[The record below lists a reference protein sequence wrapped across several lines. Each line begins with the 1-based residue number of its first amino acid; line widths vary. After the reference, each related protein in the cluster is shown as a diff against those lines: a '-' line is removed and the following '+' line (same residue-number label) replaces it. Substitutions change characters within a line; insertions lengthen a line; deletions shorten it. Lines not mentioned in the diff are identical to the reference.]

1 MRRLKC
7 ALACVV
13 ALLLACAGGAEAVRE
28 GSTGEVAAVE
38 GSLFV
43 EGAPEEGEGRLL
55 GAFLPEGWEPLVWGT
70 GVDRLKGA
78 VASRPPVRRG
88 GGARATRPPPLLAPA
103 RPTPLQSQLRAQRA
117 ANQALVLQARQAYS
131 QRLKQAQATYPN
143 SPGYENHHLIPLY
156 LGGPKDGQTYRLPT
170 AYHKAITRAFRQEWQ
185 YGQGVTPSPQQLTD
199 ILVRVYAQYPI
210 PQLIGITP

>member
-1 MRRLKC
+1 
-7 ALACVV
+7 V
-13 ALLLACAGGAEAVRE
+13 EAVRE
-28 GSTGEVAAVE
+28 GSTDDVAAVE

-43 EGAPEEGEGRLL
+43 EGAPEEGDGRLP

-70 GVDRLKGA
+70 GADYLQGA

-103 RPTPLQSQLRAQRA
+103 RPTPLQSQLRAQRT
-117 ANQALVLQARQAYS
+117 ANQAMVLQARQAYF

-156 LGGPKDGQTYRLPT
+156 QGGPKDGQTYRLPT
-170 AYHKAITRAFRQEWQ
+170 AYHKAITQAFRRKWE
-185 YGQGVTPSPQQLTD
+185 YGQGRRPDPQKLQDLM
-199 ILVRVYAQYPI
+199 IEVYAQYPI
-210 PQLIGITP
+210 PQLIGIEP